1 MITLLTLL
9 FIFVLLEIFEST
21 WQKSNSFYGVI
32 KNNYQIYNK
41 NIFLYF
47 LFNPTFFFSVYLSM
61 HFNDF
66 GFFMSSIIVLKFLDI
81 SFRLF
86 LLNKIDK
93 DEDISYLVPMNIEY
107 TFTLRYFNVALYPV
121 TFILALL

>member
-9 FIFVLLEIFEST
+9 LIFILLEVFEAS
-21 WQKSNSFYGVI
+21 WQKSDSFYGVI
-32 KNNYQIYNK
+32 KNNYQIYSK

-47 LFNPTFFFSVYLSM
+47 LFNPTFFFSVYLSIF
-61 HFNDF
+61 FNNF
-66 GFFMSSIIVLKFLDI
+66 GFLMSSIIVLKFLDI

-86 LLNKIDK
+86 LLNKIQK

-107 TFTLRYFNVALYPV
+107 TFALRYFNVLLYPG
-121 TFILALL
+121 TFIFALL

>member
-9 FIFVLLEIFEST
+9 LIFILLEVFEAS
-21 WQKSNSFYGVI
+21 WQKSDSFYGVI
-32 KNNYQIYNK
+32 KNNYQIYSK

-47 LFNPTFFFSVYLSM
+47 LFNPTFFFSVYLSIF
-61 HFNDF
+61 FNNF
-66 GFFMSSIIVLKFLDI
+66 GFLMSSIIVLKFLDI

-86 LLNKIDK
+86 LLNKIQK

-107 TFTLRYFNVALYPV
+107 TFTLRYFNVLLYPG
-121 TFILALL
+121 TFIFALL